1 MKSIQLWP
9 KLDNALNDFLMYSS
23 WHKKEFFWL
32 VPAFAGGNENCMQ
45 KAKISAL
52 AVRDALS
59 TLLSLRDALSTVRLP
74 RQSCQISEGARRVTV
89 IFPQRERADK
99 C

>member
-1 MKSIQLWP
+1 MKSKQLWP

-23 WHKKEFFWL
+23 WHEKEFFWL

-59 TLLSLRDALSTVRLP
+59 TLLSLLVSPGKA
-74 RQSCQISEGARRVTV
+74 AKY
-89 IFPQRERADK
+89 QREHIGLQ
-99 C
+99 